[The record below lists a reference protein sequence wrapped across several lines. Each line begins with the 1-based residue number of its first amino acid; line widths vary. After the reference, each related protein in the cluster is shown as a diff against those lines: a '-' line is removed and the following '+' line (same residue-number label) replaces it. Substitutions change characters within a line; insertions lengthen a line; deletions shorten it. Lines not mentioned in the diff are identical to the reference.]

1 MLKMEEFLMIRD
13 LFNQGLNKSQI
24 ARKTGYDR
32 KTVRKYIS
40 AKYVP
45 KAQTRTSK
53 PSKLDPYKE
62 NCDKPRFKP

>member
-32 KTVRKYIS
+32 KTGRKYIS

-45 KAQTRTSK
+45 RAQTRGSK
-53 PSKLDPYKE
+53 LSKLDPYKE
-62 NCDKPRFKP
+62 GD